1 MVFVYF
7 GPFRIFVRLRLGLE
21 SNTNTM
27 KRLLFPLVAA
37 LCLFILWGCPKEEKE
52 QPVLTPI
59 QTSYEIGYQGGSV
72 SISFKTN
79 QQYTV
84 KSSDPSWLKVS
95 QPTKAVTTES
105 VAVTASENSSE
116 NSRTANITVTA
127 GTLSATFTVTQA
139 GKPKDPGPE
148 PPTPEDPDKLENAGQ
163 STFTV
168 YDTGGDITVKVRS
181 NVEYQYNWDA
191 DWITTTKAGATRVDE
206 LTFHVA
212 ANTGAERTATITF
225 TYNNEL
231 SFGVTVKQLEYV
243 EPGEDPRM
251 ELSVSEISAIGGGG
265 EFTVDVD
272 ANYDYD
278 VSVGVSWIHY
288 VKTDTGCII
297 TVDSNPG
304 EDSRSAKIRFSCD
317 EIIREIKVDQEGSA
331 AGGDPFDVGSNLSD
345 NGTANCYV
353 VIKAGDYSF
362 DVTVMGNGPDGF
374 IWEDKDAFK
383 QNLYPT
389 MIDDVSFST
398 YGSDGPSQV
407 KVIWNDGD
415 VVNNVTI
422 DKDNLKVH
430 FTATG
435 NKGNAL
441 IGVYD
446 RSNTLL
452 WSWHIWCTDSPK
464 RIRHEA
470 LNGYTVAMLDRNLGA
485 TSCNPADGSA
495 TYGYWYQ
502 FGRKDPLKLYHG
514 VVDEMVAGD
523 KSMEYSIM
531 HPTEIIRVMGKDN
544 EWFNGDV
551 KTITADLWGNPYA
564 LHNGADHLYVAPVDE
579 LKKTIYDPCPPGYM
593 VPPEWAWDT
602 FSLDNCEVGANGLT
616 FAELNGNSFYP
627 FAGYGDS
634 GDQYGRDNGWYG
646 YPGYTP
652 NNDGQK
658 YHHNCRNVV
667 CCWSSGSEH
676 AFLRSGHEWDLNN
689 YHHSNQFLYMQDE
702 EASDNYKMVN
712 ESSQAHL
719 YTKYGHIRQRCCSV
733 RCMKMP

>member
-1 MVFVYF
+1 MKKLFHLLLVSSFLFV
-7 GPFRIFVRLRLGLE
+7 
-21 SNTNTM
+21 
-27 KRLLFPLVAA
+27 
-37 LCLFILWGCPKEEKE
+37 LWGCPAQEKE

-95 QPTKAVTTES
+95 GSTKAVTTEN
-105 VAVTASENSSE
+105 VAVTATENTSESP
-116 NSRTANITVTA
+116 RTANITVTA
-127 GTLSATFTVTQA
+127 GTLSATFTVTQG

-181 NVEYQYNWDA
+181 NVEYQINWDA
-191 DWITTTKAGATRVDE
+191 DWITKTKAGSTHIDE
-206 LTFHVA
+206 ITFHIA
-212 ANTGAERTATITF
+212 ANTGAERTATISF
-225 TYNNEL
+225 TYGSEL
-231 SFGVTVKQLEYV
+231 TFGVTVKQLEYV
-243 EPGEDPRM
+243 EIGEDPYM
-251 ELSVSEISAIGGGG
+251 DLSPTEISAIGSGG
-265 EFTVDVD
+265 EFNVVVD
-272 ANYDYD
+272 ANYDYE
-278 VSVGVSWIHY
+278 VSCGVAWIHY
-288 VKTDTGCII
+288 EKTDTGCII
-297 TVDSNPG
+297 TVDYNPE
-304 EDSRSAKIRFSCD
+304 EDSRSAKIRFVCD
-317 EIIREIKVDQEGSA
+317 EIIKEVRVDQEGTTT
-331 AGGDPFDVGSNLSD
+331 GGDPFDVSAHNNNLSW

-353 VIKAGDYSF
+353 VTKAGDYSF
-362 DVTVMGNGPDGF
+362 DASVMGNGPDGF

-389 MIDDVSFST
+389 MLDDVSFTT
-398 YGSDGPSQV
+398 YGSDGPSAV
-407 KVIWNDGD
+407 KVLWNDGN
-415 VVNNVTI
+415 VLNNVTI

-430 FTATG
+430 FTANG

-441 IGVYD
+441 IAVYD

-464 RIRHEA
+464 RIRHES
-470 LNGYTVAMLDRNLGA
+470 LDGSVVAMLDRNLGA

-502 FGRKDPLKLYHG
+502 CGRKDPLKLYNG
-514 VVDEMVAGD
+514 VVGEMVPGD
-523 KSMEYSIM
+523 KNMETSILN
-531 HPTEIIRVMGKDN
+531 PTTIFKFVGKSN

-564 LHNGADHLYVAPVDE
+564 MHNGADHLYVAPVSE

-593 VPPEWAWDT
+593 VPPEWAWDSFT
-602 FSLDNCEVGANGLT
+602 MDNCEVGNNGLT
-616 FAELNGNSFYP
+616 FTELNGNSFYP
-627 FAGYGDS
+627 FAGFGDEGDVYG
-634 GDQYGRDNGWYG
+634 GDNGWYG

-652 NNDGQK
+652 NSDGQK
-658 YHHNCRNVV
+658 YHHNVRNVV
-667 CCWSSGSEH
+667 CCWSSGCANS
-676 AFLRSGHEWDLNN
+676 FGRTGDVN
-689 YHHSNQFLYMQDE
+689 YQDVYMFSYLQDE
-702 EASDNYKMVN
+702 EATQNTVMVN
-712 ESSQAHL
+712 ANSTAHL
-719 YTKYGHIRQRCCSV
+719 YQKFSHVRQRCCSV